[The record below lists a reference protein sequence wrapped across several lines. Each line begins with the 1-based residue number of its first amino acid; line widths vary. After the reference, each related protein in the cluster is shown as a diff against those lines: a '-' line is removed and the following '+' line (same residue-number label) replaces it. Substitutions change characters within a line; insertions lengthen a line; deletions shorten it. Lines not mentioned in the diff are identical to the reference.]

1 MAKNEDLKAAK
12 EENENLYSVEF
23 GQTDKVG
30 EQALFVK
37 PSTEFQKKKKRNKMK
52 TIDTIFVISMLALPI
67 TYFLI
72 FWLYANLQSFAM
84 AFQLPTGEW
93 DPEFTAWKEVWAEF
107 ADTGNERESM
117 WLALR
122 NTGLYFIKDLIFLPF
137 HVIVAYFLFR
147 RVPGYRIYQVV
158 LYIPAMISGVVYVTA
173 FKEFLGSD
181 GPIGTFIRE
190 GMGVPGW
197 IGECFSKIFNGEEP
211 EFFGN
216 PTYATPTIMFYTI
229 WLGWAGNMLL
239 LGGAMARIPVEV
251 LESGRLDGVNT
262 FQEIFILVFPLLWNT
277 LSTFIIL
284 QMTGIFNASGPI
296 YLFIG
301 NASDTK
307 ETLTLGYWIF
317 REIKFGNGE
326 SAYNKVS
333 AMGLLMTTVGVPVI
347 LLLRKL
353 IEKIPTVDY

>member
-84 AFQLPTGEW
+84 AFQLPTGEF
-93 DPEFTAWKEVWAEF
+93 DPHFTAWQEVGKAFTQEDRIYGDMWDAL
-107 ADTGNERESM
+107 GNT
-117 WLALR
+117 A
-122 NTGLYFIKDLIFLPF
+122 LYFLKDLIFLPF
-137 HVIVAYFLFR
+137 HVVVAYFLFR

-158 LYIPAMISGVVYVTA
+158 LYVPAMISGVVYVAA
-173 FKEFLGSD
+173 FKNVVGAD
-181 GPIGTFIRE
+181 GPIGDLTQKCME
-190 GMGVPGW
+190 LPGW
-197 IGECFSKIFNGEEP
+197 FGEWLSEKLQGEPIDFLGEP
-211 EFFGN
+211 K
-216 PTYATPTIMFYTI
+216 YATPTILFYTI

-251 LESGRLDGVNT
+251 LESARLDGVNT
-262 FQEIFILVFPLLWNT
+262 FQEIFLMIFPLLWNT

-284 QMTGIFNASGPI
+284 QMTGVFGASGPI
-296 YLFIG
+296 LLFTEG
-301 NASDTK
+301 SHRTM
-307 ETLTLGYWIF
+307 TLGYWIF
-317 REIKFGNGE
+317 HEIKFVGE

-333 AMGLLMTTVGVPVI
+333 AMGLLLTAIGVPII